1 MGSAKPMDMTMFLC
15 FILAC
20 YGVTNIVTSGKIF
33 QWLRDLVSPISGLS
47 YYINCPMC
55 VGVLVGMCWFLA
67 GVKPYID
74 APFFV
79 SMAACGMISS
89 GSCWIIRVVLGYLGE
104 DKL

>member
-67 GVKPYID
+67 GVLLLEPLRVPYYNYRQKD
-74 APFFV
+74 
-79 SMAACGMISS
+79 M
-89 GSCWIIRVVLGYLGE
+89 R
-104 DKL
+104 